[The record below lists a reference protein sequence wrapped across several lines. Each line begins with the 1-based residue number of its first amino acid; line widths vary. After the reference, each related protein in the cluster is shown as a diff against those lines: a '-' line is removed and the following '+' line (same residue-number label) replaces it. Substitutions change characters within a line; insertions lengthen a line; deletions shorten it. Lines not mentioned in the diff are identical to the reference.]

1 MTEKKKVVCGL
12 VWTDTNYHEVLMYLT
27 VEMYIA
33 NGEYTTD
40 REYFMKKAEGL
51 HNAPC
56 LQLRCGISYPRFLQ
70 LKKFFLLR
78 KTLPEDI
85 INDPADG
92 RVGKTKSKTH
102 MVDELVASI
111 QKLFAEFSIPG
122 NIFAID
128 ESMIPW
134 YGKYCPIRVYI
145 KGKPYKYGIKIWQLC
160 DWPDGFLRYFRIYP
174 GRGDRW
180 PFETDDQVQSWTYAE
195 RVVLCLV
202 QDLPTGC
209 FFTVDRHFMTPN

>member
-1 MTEKKKVVCGL
+1 
-12 VWTDTNYHEVLMYLT
+12 
-27 VEMYIA
+27 
-33 NGEYTTD
+33 
-40 REYFMKKAEGL
+40 
-51 HNAPC
+51 
-56 LQLRCGISYPRFLQ
+56 
-70 LKKFFLLR
+70 
-78 KTLPEDI
+78 
-85 INDPADG
+85 
-92 RVGKTKSKTH
+92 

-111 QKLFAEFSIPG
+111 QKSFAEFSISG

-145 KGKPYKYGIKIWQLC
+145 KVKPYKYGIKIWQLC

-202 QDLPTGC
+202 HDLHAGC
-209 FFTVDRHFMTPN
+209 VFTVDRHFMTPKLAAYLKKEHGQFLTGTMKKNTKNIDKELLFKKSMKIPRGVYKWSKDQDNGVAQAVWMDR